1 MRNESVDI
9 IIPVYNAYEDLVTC
23 INSIKRWT
31 DLNKHRLVIIN
42 DCSTDERMEPYLEKL
57 KNENCRIIHNKTNQ
71 GFSSNINLGMAQS
84 EDRDVILLNSDTVVT
99 QNWVEKLLAC
109 AYKDDWTATATP
121 LSNNATLCSVPYFC
135 EDNDLPDGYTVDTYA
150 ALIEKSSLKKYP
162 QIPVA
167 HGFCMFV
174 KREVIKLI
182 GDFDAQTFQKGYG
195 EENDFCYRAVEAGY
209 HHVMCDDTFILHT
222 GTRSFNEK
230 AKKKYIQEHEKIL
243 DERYPEL
250 MQGVRIHCKNNPTSM
265 ISQNIRMRTQLEN
278 CRKRNTVMY
287 LLQADFREGAQDNV
301 GGTQLHVKDLMLGL
315 RDTYNILVAARNAD
329 YLNVTFYTE
338 KKEMFYRFYIG
349 EKPKFELFRSCKF
362 AELYGKI
369 LDTFDVG
376 CVHVHHTA
384 GLTMELYYEAKK
396 RMLPIF
402 TTLHDYYCVC
412 PNVKLLDE
420 KHHVCCYSERHDCR
434 VCLKKQM
441 GIAETMDYI
450 NIWRS
455 QYASVLKMSEKVI
468 IPSKSTREIISRY
481 YPELKDRMVILEHGQ
496 KAVKEKIFVIRKKRK
511 FHIAFL
517 GAINEAKGFRLASE
531 MIKKGNKGI
540 EWYLFGYFEK
550 KLASLEKKKYFHNIG
565 PYQREELPELIKHYE
580 IDLICILPRCPETF
594 CYTLSEAILAGVPV
608 LVTDIGA
615 VGERVKEMEC
625 GWTIPYQAKC
635 DEALARI
642 QTIRRDYKD
651 YKVKR
656 RNVNHIKLK
665 TCEEMCSEYISIYK
679 QSFMSNRTYDWK
691 AENNEWLANGY
702 LLIDG
707 ANSSIVE
714 LRNQLKL
721 ARYQINEIYHS
732 FSYQIALM
740 LMKVPIPFRRQIKAL
755 LRKVIT
761 SVREGKT
768 KNDWISRMYRF
779 CRTKSCK

>member
-57 KNENCRIIHNKTNQ
+57 KNENCMVIHNKTNQ

-109 AYKDDWTATATP
+109 AYKDAWTATATP

-135 EDNDLPDGYTVDTYA
+135 EENELPDGYTVDTYA
-150 ALIEKSSLKKYP
+150 ALIEKSSMKKYP

-167 HGFCMFV
+167 HGFCMLI

-209 HHVMCDDTFILHT
+209 HHAMCDDTFILHT
-222 GTRSFNEK
+222 GTSSFEEK
-230 AKKKYIQEHEKIL
+230 EKRKYIQEHEKIL
-243 DERYPEL
+243 DERYPDL
-250 MQGVRIHCKNNPTSM
+250 MQGVRVHCRDNPTGI
-265 ISQNIRMRTQLEN
+265 ISHNIRMRTQLEK
-278 CRKRNTVMY
+278 CKKRNTVMY

-301 GGTQLHVKDLMLGL
+301 GGTQLHVKDLMFGL
-315 RDTYNILVAARNAD
+315 RDTYNILVAARNFD
-329 YLNVTFYTE
+329 YLNVTFYAE
-338 KKEMFYRFYIG
+338 QKEMFYQFYIG
-349 EKPKFELFRSCKF
+349 VKPKFERFRSCRF

-369 LDTFDVG
+369 LDAFEVD

-396 RMLPIF
+396 RMIPVF

-420 KHHVCCYSERHDCR
+420 KHHVCCDSKHHDCR
-434 VCLKKQM
+434 VCLKKQQ
-441 GIAETMDYI
+441 GIAETIDYI
-450 NIWRS
+450 KIWRS
-455 QYASVLKMSEKVI
+455 QYMSVLKMSEKII
-468 IPSKSTREIISRY
+468 IPSKSAREIICKY
-481 YPELKDRMVILEHGQ
+481 YPDLKDRLTIVEHGQ
-496 KAVKEKIFVIRKKRK
+496 KAAKEKNFFNRKKKK
-511 FHIAFL
+511 FCVAFL

-531 MIKKGNKGI
+531 MIKKENRDI

-550 KLASLEKKKYFHNIG
+550 QLISLDKKKNFHNIG
-565 PYQREELPELIKHYE
+565 LYQREELPKLAKRYE
-580 IDLICILPRCPETF
+580 IDLICILPIWPETF

-615 VGERVKEMEC
+615 VAERVKEMEC
-625 GWTIPYQAKC
+625 GWTVPYQVKC
-635 DEALARI
+635 DEVLVKI
-642 QTIRRDYKD
+642 QSIRRDYKD
-651 YKVKR
+651 YKKKWQ
-656 RNVNHIKLK
+656 NVNLIKLR
-665 TCEEMCSEYISIYK
+665 TCEEMCGEYRSIYK
-679 QSFMSNRTYDWK
+679 QSFISDRTYDWK
-691 AENNEWLANGY
+691 AENNEWLLNGY

-707 ANSSIVE
+707 ASSSIVE
-714 LRNQLKL
+714 LRNQLKS
-721 ARYQINEIYHS
+721 AEYQINEIYHS
-732 FSYQIALM
+732 FSYRLALM
-740 LMKVPIPFRRQIKAL
+740 MMKVPIPFRRQIKAV
-755 LRKVIT
+755 LRNAIT
-761 SVREGKT
+761 KMRKGKT
-768 KNDWISRMYRF
+768 EK
-779 CRTKSCK
+779 